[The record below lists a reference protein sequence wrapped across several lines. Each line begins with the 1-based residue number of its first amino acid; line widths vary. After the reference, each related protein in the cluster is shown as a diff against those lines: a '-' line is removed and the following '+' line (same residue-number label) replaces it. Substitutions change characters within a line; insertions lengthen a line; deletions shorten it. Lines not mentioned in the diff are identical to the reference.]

1 MGQLATKIIS
11 AFCFAL
17 ILFISPGSSLAAN
30 APIETQHEQVNTPN
44 SQQKGSSKAGMVGV
58 VVGGAAG
65 GMASVAA
72 VSATGSVAGL
82 GAAGMTSGLASMGS
96 LIGGGMLGGLA
107 VSVALPIIGAAGV
120 GWAAY
125 KIFHHPVDS
134 PSSPAPIINNFVDK
148 STTTVITL
156 PDPPIEVHQVDMSSL
171 IYVVFAVALLFSLL
185 AMVVFFS
192 KYSKDMNR
200 KLNDLTALV
209 VDRELD
215 A

>member
-30 APIETQHEQVNTPN
+30 APIETQHEQVNTLN

-134 PSSPAPIINNFVDK
+134 PSSPAQIINNFGDT

-156 PDPPIEVHQVDMSSL
+156 PPIPINETHDTSSL
-171 IYVVFAVALLFSLL
+171 IYIVFAVALLFCLL
-185 AMVVFFS
+185 AMVIFFS
-192 KYSKDMNR
+192 KYRKDMNR

-215 A
+215 T